1 MKKITLITV
10 CLALV
15 LTLTACTTRSE
26 LAESED
32 TAEREISTDSLFD
45 YSEVEKTITEYAQS
59 HEMYEK
65 NTLCYKSGSYYK
77 LDTTRFSSQFE
88 LQSAYEDAVRDIVAQ
103 GNTMKAKSIYF
114 FVEPVLTNENGNF
127 IIYIDY
133 EFEKGV

>member
-15 LTLTACTTRSE
+15 LLLTACTTRSE

-32 TAEREISTDSLFD
+32 MPEEETSAESIFNYE
-45 YSEVEKTITEYAQS
+45 EVEKTITEYAQS
-59 HEMYEK
+59 HGMYEK

-88 LQSAYEDAVRDIVAQ
+88 LQSAYEYAVRDIVVQ
-103 GNTMKAKSIYF
+103 GNTTKAKSIYF

-133 EFEKGV
+133 EFEKGT